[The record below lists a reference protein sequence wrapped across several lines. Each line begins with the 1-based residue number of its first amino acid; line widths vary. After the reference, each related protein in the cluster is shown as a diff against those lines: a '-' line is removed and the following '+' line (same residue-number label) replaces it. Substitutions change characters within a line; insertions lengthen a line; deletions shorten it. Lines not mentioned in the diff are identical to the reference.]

1 MPANAAKQQ
10 ALKQTQAFASR
21 PGKNFV
27 VGPVRCQPSSISEE
41 LLPGNIAWVVISNDN
56 APLLLRHRA
65 RPSVDL
71 GGRRII
77 KKKMVATKYVG
88 AGVRWIREN
97 AEKSRMRQ
105 PAPDKLAIPDNAV

>member
-41 LLPGNIAWVVISNDN
+41 SLPGNIAWVVISNDN
-56 APLLLRHRA
+56 APLLLWHRA

-71 GGRRII
+71 AGGADLFERL
-77 KKKMVATKYVG
+77 VATKYTCHSRHRRMTD
-88 AGVRWIREN
+88 AETEVR
-97 AEKSRMRQ
+97 ADGS
-105 PAPDKLAIPDNAV
+105 